1 MKLFLYGLLAAGL
14 LTACTKEVDYNYD
27 FPGDAI
33 AVVAR
38 IDPAE
43 GVTAYVTRGVPPQGT
58 FDLPELT
65 LPDARVEVVTEEGT
79 RLRADFVSGAE
90 FRYPVDSAITAG
102 RRYRLEVTH
111 PDYPPVVSEW
121 VTIPSVIPDVVIE
134 RRGATDPFSGN
145 EVSELSFTGLDSTGT
160 DYYLVESYPAGSY
173 RAHFQVRLNADFD
186 TEFCEL
192 YNYHLPYGI
201 FFPDLCFNGEDWSF
215 TLAVDE
221 KEFLGGNSP
230 VVYDQFVFA
239 VRHIDA
245 TYWSYQLDRLNL
257 DDIRGSILEAIS
269 PSTSNVIG
277 GYGVFLA
284 SNSIVRLF
292 PVR

>member
-1 MKLFLYGLLAAGL
+1 MKLFLYSLLAAGL

-43 GVTAYVTRGVPPQGT
+43 GVIAYVTRGVPPQGT
-58 FDLPELT
+58 FNLPELT
-65 LPDARVEVVTEEGT
+65 LPDARVEVMTEEGT
-79 RLRADFVSGAE
+79 RLRANFVSGAE
-90 FRYPVDSAITAG
+90 FRYPVDSVITAG

-121 VTIPSVIPDVVIE
+121 VTVPPAISDVTIE
-134 RRGATDPFSGN
+134 RRTRVDQNIGQEVTD
-145 EVSELSFTGLDSTGT
+145 LSFTASDPLGS
-160 DYYLVESYPAGSY
+160 DYYLIEAYPSGSY
-173 RAHFQVRLNADFD
+173 DFQLQVELKADFD

-192 YNYHLPYGI
+192 YDYHPPNGI
-201 FFPDLCFNGEDWSF
+201 FFRDICFDGEKLDF
-215 TLAVDE
+215 LLTVE
-221 KEFLGGNSP
+221 GEEFLYPGSP
-230 VVYDQFVFA
+230 IQYDHFVFA
-239 VRHIDA
+239 VRHLDPV
-245 TYWSYQLDRLNL
+245 YWAYQLDNLNL

-269 PSTSNVIG
+269 PSTSNVTG

-292 PVR
+292 PV